1 MDFKND
7 VGKKVVQILIDS
19 LIYLKKKKLTSRQ
32 PTSPKNS
39 TFFFGCKL

>member
-19 LIYLKKKKLTSRQ
+19 LIYLKKKINLQATNFTQK
-32 PTSPKNS
+32 
-39 TFFFGCKL
+39 